1 MRKTKYILPS
11 NKIKK
16 CISGILRKPKFN
28 SVSKEMPAVRMLC
41 EDGVELEA
49 LGCLFL
55 MSTVWNSAVT
65 LI

>member
-41 EDGVELEA
+41 EDGVELEEIGRA
-49 LGCLFL
+49 H
-55 MSTVWNSAVT
+55 V
-65 LI
+65 

>member
-1 MRKTKYILPS
+1 MLPS

-16 CISGILRKPKFN
+16 CISGILKKPKFD
-28 SVSKEMPAVRMLC
+28 SVGNKMPAVRMLC
-41 EDGVELEA
+41 EDRVELEA

-55 MSTVWNSAVT
+55 MSTVWSSAVS